1 MHKMPA
7 AAALLYGLENTP
19 DLSLPVRRA
28 AVNGHLCQNLRPQGK
43 MDFTAL
49 QIKVAEIPEYSLT
62 DGGAAKLSNT
72 RFCGALH
79 FDFTVYAR
87 AFIGRT

>member
-7 AAALLYGLENTP
+7 AAALLYGLENTLG
-19 DLSLPVRRA
+19 LSPPVRRA

-49 QIKVAEIPEYSLT
+49 QIKVAEIL
-62 DGGAAKLSNT
+62 GVFSNGRQRGKT
-72 RFCGALH
+72 EQYAFLRRIAL
-79 FDFTVYAR
+79 
-87 AFIGRT
+87 

>member
-19 DLSLPVRRA
+19 GLSPPVRRA
-28 AVNGHLCQNLRPQGK
+28 AVNGIYAKISDRREKWILRLFRLRVQK
-43 MDFTAL
+43 YL
-49 QIKVAEIPEYSLT
+49 EYSLT
-62 DGGAAKLSNT
+62 DGSAAKLSNT